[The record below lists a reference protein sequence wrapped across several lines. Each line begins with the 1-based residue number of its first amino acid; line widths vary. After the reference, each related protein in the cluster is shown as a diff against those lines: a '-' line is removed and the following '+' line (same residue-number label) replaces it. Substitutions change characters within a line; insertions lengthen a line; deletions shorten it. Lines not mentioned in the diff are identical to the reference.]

1 MANGAIFDPLKHAEG
16 GFQHHLVCQNAGLMT
31 KKFLVNLF
39 FYSGSG
45 CCTKVLVGSTGQ
57 ARVDQALYMGIYA
70 RSIQYEIYG

>member
-16 GFQHHLVCQNAGLMT
+16 GFQHYLVCQNAGHVT
-31 KKFLVNLF
+31 KKVENA